1 MSSLRTALT
10 SLRPDWVRRASI
22 RLQLL
27 AFAAVACLT
36 AVTICCAALL
46 WSDWRLIHEMK
57 RAEVES
63 LTQMLAFNSGAVVTF
78 VQQDSA
84 EELLAA
90 LDSQPTITQAIL
102 YTSDGELVGVYR
114 TDGAVAA
121 PAFETLA
128 VGTGYLPDGQIV
140 CVEPVQDVGEVVG
153 LLVVHASTSQV
164 TQSLTGV
171 ACVALVV
178 LLVSVAA
185 AVVVA
190 HSLAKVITRPILQ
203 LAGAARTIS
212 ADEDVTLRVRT
223 DAVNEI
229 GELYAAFNGML
240 DRVDGSKAALLEAND
255 TLEDR
260 VRDRTVQL
268 EAEIDERR
276 RTHAQL
282 LQAKDDA
289 EAANRAKS
297 EFLANMSHEIRTPMN
312 AILGFTDLLRR
323 HPADGDPEE
332 RDDYLETIHTSGRH
346 LLTLINDILD
356 LSKVESGQMET
367 EAIAVSP
374 HQVIAEAVSVM
385 RVPAR
390 SKGLQL
396 DYHWDSPI
404 PQTVSTD
411 PSRFRQLLLNLIGN
425 AVKFTDQGAVTVTA
439 RLQQPI
445 DGDGGNDGPLL
456 LIDVIDTGIGIKR
469 EKLDEI
475 FDPFAQ
481 ADSSVTRQYGG
492 TGLGLTISRR
502 LARQLGGDLTVESEE
517 GLGSIFT
524 VSLATGPLG
533 DVAILDGPP
542 TADLMR
548 ASASDRTAEPP
559 VLQPSRVL
567 VVEDGET
574 NRRLIRKMLTML
586 GHEVVL
592 AENGRLG
599 ADRAIAERFDII
611 LMDMQMPVLDGYGA
625 AAELTA
631 QGLQTPIIALT
642 AHAMIGDR
650 EKCLAAGCVDYLTKP
665 IAEVDL
671 IWKLSDY
678 LPAAAGDATGATT
691 SPQLPAA
698 AGSARPV
705 TRVPVVSAS
714 ELPLRSILPYDDADY
729 REIIDDFVACAT
741 ERCNAAAALLDNASW
756 EALKQYAHWL
766 RGTAGT
772 AGFEGFSIPAQ
783 KLETAAV
790 CHDAAAAAAAFDT
803 VRSLTARLKSCKEV
817 DEEIDEEVDEAVAA
831 G

>member
-1 MSSLRTALT
+1 MIGLIR
-10 SLRPDWVRRASI
+10 RRAGLRVGLFGAATI
-22 RLQLL
+22 TLL
-27 AFAAVACLT
+27 LTIAGGMDYGYTRDGTDARFEEARAFLGASTASALALPLFEYDVDIMEASLDALVA
-36 AVTICCAALL
+36 
-46 WSDWRLIHEMK
+46 
-57 RAEVES
+57 
-63 LTQMLAFNSGAVVTF
+63 NPAVV
-78 VQQDSA
+78 SA
-84 EELLAA
+84 RVKAN
-90 LDSQPTITQAIL
+90 
-102 YTSDGELVGVYR
+102 
-114 TDGAVAA
+114 
-121 PAFETLA
+121 
-128 VGTGYLPDGQIV
+128 
-140 CVEPVQDVGEVVG
+140 GEVVAQRG
-153 LLVVHASTSQV
+153 EGPAELSDTIRIRSPGGPVIGTLEVGYTREGVRAEMALHREALIFKGVVLGVLVTLVLVQALR
-164 TQSLTGV
+164 SLTGPV
-171 ACVALVV
+171 GRLE
-178 LLVSVAA
+178 A
-185 AVVVA
+185 AVRGFDVREDQGAVPGTERA
-190 HSLAKVITRPILQ
+190 DEVGSLARSFEAMSGE
-203 LAGAARTIS
+203 LASLFCELEERVAART
-212 ADEDVTLRVRT
+212 A
-223 DAVNEI
+223 
-229 GELYAAFNGML
+229 ELE
-240 DRVDGSKAALLEAND
+240 VALA
-255 TLEDR
+255 
-260 VRDRTVQL
+260 
-268 EAEIDERR
+268 EAEGA
-276 RTHAQL
+276 TV
-282 LQAKDDA
+282 
-289 EAANRAKS
+289 AKS
-297 EFLANMSHEIRTPMN
+297 QFLANMSHEIRTPMN

-678 LPAAAGDATGATT
+678 LPAAADNATGATT